1 MRTIRSVNLQT
12 AMVAV
17 LLGVLAWAVLIVS
30 PARAALPEPP
40 CTVTGTPGGD
50 VLTGSP
56 NDDVICGLGGDD
68 TIMGLGGKD
77 LLKGEG
83 GADRLF
89 GGQGDDTLDGG
100 FGIDAAHFTDSASG
114 VTASLVTNTATGE
127 GSDSLMNV
135 ENLTGSR
142 KTDSLEGSDSD
153 NVLSGKGGNDT
164 LLGLDGIDKVT
175 GGIGDDSLRG
185 GAGNDTVTANGGS
198 DDLFGDEGDD
208 SLDSRDGVNGN
219 DTLDGGDDEATCT
232 TDATEKSI
240 VNCKD
245 TTAPS
250 VKSAS
255 PIGKKVSHRANVT
268 ATFSEPMDGAT
279 LTESSFQLFK
289 KNSTTAIPAT
299 VTYNAT
305 STTVILNPNAN
316 LRRRATYRAVV
327 AAEAADLASNQMGTA
342 KVWFFTT
349 KR

>member
-1 MRTIRSVNLQT
+1 MR
-12 AMVAV
+12 
-17 LLGVLAWAVLIVS
+17 
-30 PARAALPEPP
+30 
-40 CTVTGTPGGD
+40 
-50 VLTGSP
+50 
-56 NDDVICGLGGDD
+56 
-68 TIMGLGGKD
+68 LGGKD

-83 GADRLF
+83 GADRLL
-89 GGQGDDTLDGG
+89 GRQGDDTLDGG
-100 FGIDAAHFTDSASG
+100 FGIDAAHFSDSASG
-114 VTASLVTNTATGE
+114 VTASLVTSTATE
-127 GSDSLMNV
+127 DSSDSLTHV

-164 LLGLDGIDKVT
+164 ILGLDGVDKVT

-208 SLDSRDGVNGN
+208 SLDSKDDANGT
-219 DTLDGGDDEATCT
+219 DSLDGGDDEAICT
-232 TDATEKSI
+232 TDATEKAI

-245 TTAPS
+245 TTAPT

-255 PIGKKVSHRANVT
+255 PSGKKVSRRVNIT
-268 ATFSEPMDGAT
+268 ATFSEPMDAGTITEAT
-279 LTESSFQLFK
+279 LQLFK
-289 KNSTTAIPAT
+289 KNSTAAIPAT

-305 STTVILNPNAN
+305 STTVILNPNAD
-316 LRRRATYRAVV
+316 LRRGATYRAVV
-327 AAEAADLASNQMGTA
+327 APEATDLAGNQMGTA